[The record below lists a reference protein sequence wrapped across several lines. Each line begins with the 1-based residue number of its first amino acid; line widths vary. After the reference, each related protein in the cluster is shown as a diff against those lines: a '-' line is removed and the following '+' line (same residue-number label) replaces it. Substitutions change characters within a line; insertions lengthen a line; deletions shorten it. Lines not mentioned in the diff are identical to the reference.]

1 MSGTVEILGIMA
13 AGVALGAAL
22 AYLVCVAWAAQSIA
36 RAEARAARLALATAV
51 MQGRIVC
58 SEPDGRRVFLVTELR
73 RD

>member
-1 MSGTVEILGIMA
+1 MGTGFVIAVMA

-22 AYLVCVAWAAQSIA
+22 AYLGCAAWAAQSIA

-58 SEPDGRRVFLVTELR
+58 SAADGRHVFLVTEMR